1 MEINPIQNIKK
12 IQIKKYQFASIPI
25 LIVVAGFL
33 LNSFLNVAVAKYIS
47 LFGLMLYVVVIMQFR
62 VTKAVL
68 PKSSGNSVL
77 APIFGKVTK
86 LEKNTIT
93 IQKRFFQPADLRV
106 SFQTEICTFSKGS
119 VSRFE
124 VSSQLGRLVG
134 IAIGKIECRCKIP
147 ENFVILVE
155 NGENVKAGE
164 TVLAETR

>member
-33 LNSFLNVAVAKYIS
+33 FNSFLEITVAKYIS
-47 LFGLMLYVVVIMQFR
+47 LFGLMLYVAVIMQFR
-62 VTKAVL
+62 VTKAVPL
-68 PKSSGNSVL
+68 KSSGNFVL

-86 LEKNTIT
+86 LENNTIT
-93 IQKRFFQPADLRV
+93 IRKSFFQPADLRI
-106 SFQTEICTFSKGS
+106 SFKTEICTFSKGI

-147 ENFVILVE
+147 ENFTILIE
-155 NGENVKAGE
+155 SGKNVKAGE
-164 TVLAETR
+164 TILAETG